1 MSINLLYLA
10 DMYKTQKN
18 FEVKMTQRGLINMQ
32 EYLFLLWVFLLNLRE
47 SSTSLGTVH
56 FLRGKGG
63 LVEFF
68 EVSLESCMTLPVTK
82 FFLMTPPLL

>member
-1 MSINLLYLA
+1 
-10 DMYKTQKN
+10 
-18 FEVKMTQRGLINMQ
+18 MQ

-68 EVSLESCMTLPVTK
+68 EVSLESCMTPPVTK
-82 FFLMTPPLL
+82 FFPMTPPLIKVFFPVTPPLPFPQTEKIVKLTSYT

>member
-1 MSINLLYLA
+1 
-10 DMYKTQKN
+10 MYKTQKN

-32 EYLFLLWVFLLNLRE
+32 EYLFLLWVLLLNLRE

-63 LVEFF
+63 ASGIF
-68 EVSLESCMTLPVTK
+68 
-82 FFLMTPPLL
+82 